1 MKVLSRMNSNLKLFH
16 GLPIIRQ
23 WIWLVF
29 TPIIPMLNS
38 SNKVSV
44 LSSVLKRKVLFF
56 LRGSLQVSTRPAW
69 KQLLAWKHGF
79 GSHVRSEDLTVH
91 PCSILYPLFSEILI
105 PLSAILLLWNS
116 GGNGLYLRHISRLN
130 MKKLWQFQKEFCY
143 PT

>member
-44 LSSVLKRKVLFF
+44 LSSVLERKVLFF
-56 LRGSLQVSTRPAW
+56 LRGSFQVSTW
-69 KQLLAWKHGF
+69 KQYMETVACMEAW
-79 GSHVRSEDLTVH
+79 
-91 PCSILYPLFSEILI
+91 
-105 PLSAILLLWNS
+105 LW
-116 GGNGLYLRHISRLN
+116 
-130 MKKLWQFQKEFCY
+130 
-143 PT
+143 